1 MNKSLLSVIVSGA
14 MLCGASVYAQDEA
27 ERVTFKTSD
36 GFYFVVNDDEPTS
49 VSLLPVSDGYQGD
62 VVTVPSAATDPS
74 TGITYTVTTIGEQA
88 FY

>member
-36 GFYFVVNDDEPTS
+36 GFYFVVNDDEPAS
-49 VSLLPVSDGYQGD
+49 VSLLPVSDGY
-62 VVTVPSAATDPS
+62 
-74 TGITYTVTTIGEQA
+74 
-88 FY
+88 